1 LAARIRGRRHGAA
14 AVEFAL
20 VVPIMLSVMMGIFES
35 GRAFMVIDLV
45 NDTARQGARVG
56 AVADRSSSQIT
67 AAVDTALTNARLPS
81 RASGTTLTIK
91 VDNASVDASTAASDA
106 QISVTVAIR
115 VSSITW
121 VPTKWFLNQNTL
133 LSATVVMRRE

>member
-1 LAARIRGRRHGAA
+1 
-14 AVEFAL
+14 
-20 VVPIMLSVMMGIFES
+20 MLSVMMGIFET

-56 AVADRSSSQIT
+56 AVAGRSNSQIT
-67 AAVDTALTNARLPS
+67 TAVDTALTNTGLPS

-106 QISVTVAIR
+106 QISVTVALR
-115 VSSITW
+115 VSSISW

-133 LSATVVMRRE
+133 LSATVVMRRD